1 MRRRSFPRRDAAGPS
16 ALAIATSTEP
26 RGTQRLIRALMGAFL
41 LSLALA
47 ALVVGAA
54 QAASSAPN
62 IGIPL
67 TPTTV
72 APGGVPTTAAPA
84 AGVTP
89 TTAAGAATPTTTP
102 AAPATPTTAQG
113 ASAATTPLNPG
124 LRFTQGTVQFRP
136 EYDSTDVLVI
146 IDYQLP
152 PDVKTPF
159 TFQFRVPGNA
169 RMTGYALVD
178 TNGSFDYSRPAPT
191 VTQGDEWDVVSVA
204 VPKNKPVHIEY
215 YYDPGLSLTGQRDFP
230 VIYDPP
236 AAIDQLTLQVQEP
249 RRATGFAVSP
259 GFAQTTQGSEGFTF
273 RDESRTGVQPG
284 QPITAKVSYG
294 KPDANPSLPP
304 ASGTGGATGGANS
317 AGTSAAG
324 GGSGGSG
331 YLLWVL
337 LAAAAAVAGI
347 VAYRTLSRRPAVAT
361 SRPTQ
366 ATGRTRAAVPPPRP
380 SRSGPAP
387 RASTRPPR
395 TPASAAGSG
404 RVAPAPRPHDLE
416 TAGGLQRFCTQCGD
430 TFAPPDRFCSQ
441 CGQERESA

>member
-1 MRRRSFPRRDAAGPS
+1 MRRRSFRRRGAADLS
-16 ALAIATSTEP
+16 ALAIAMSTQTRDP
-26 RGTQRLIRALMGAFL
+26 QMLIRVLMGALL

-47 ALVVGAA
+47 AFAVGAA

-72 APGGVPTTAAPA
+72 APGGAPTTAAPA

-89 TTAAGAATPTTTP
+89 TTTGGTTTPTTTP
-102 AAPATPTTAQG
+102 ATSAAPTTAQG
-113 ASAATTPLNPG
+113 VRAATTPLNPG
-124 LRFTQGTVQFRP
+124 LRFTQGTVQFLP
-136 EYDSTDVLVI
+136 EYDSADVLVI
-146 IDYQLP
+146 IDYQLVP
-152 PDVKTPF
+152 GAKTPF
-159 TFQFRVPGNA
+159 TFQFRVPANA

-191 VTQGDEWDVVSVA
+191 VVQGDEWDVVSVA

-215 YYDPGLSLTGQRDFP
+215 YYDPGLVLSGQRGFP
-230 VIYDPP
+230 VVFDPP

-259 GFAQTTQGSEGFTF
+259 GFAQTTQGSDGFAF
-273 RDESRTGVQPG
+273 REESRTGVQPG
-284 QPITAKVSYG
+284 QPIAAQVAYG

-304 ASGTGGATGGANS
+304 ASGTGGANS
-317 AGTSAAG
+317 AGTTAAS

-337 LAAAAAVAGI
+337 LAVAAAVAGI
-347 VAYRTLSRRPAVAT
+347 VAYRMPSRRPAIATSPSARTAGRARSAVPPQRPARPSAT
-361 SRPTQ
+361 SRGSTL
-366 ATGRTRAAVPPPRP
+366 PPW
-380 SRSGPAP
+380 
-387 RASTRPPR
+387 

-404 RVAPAPRPHDLE
+404 RVASIPRSPHDLE
-416 TAGGLQRFCTQCGD
+416 IEGGPQRFCTQCGD
-430 TFAPPDRFCSQ
+430 TFAPTDRFCSQ
-441 CGQERESA
+441 CGEAREGA